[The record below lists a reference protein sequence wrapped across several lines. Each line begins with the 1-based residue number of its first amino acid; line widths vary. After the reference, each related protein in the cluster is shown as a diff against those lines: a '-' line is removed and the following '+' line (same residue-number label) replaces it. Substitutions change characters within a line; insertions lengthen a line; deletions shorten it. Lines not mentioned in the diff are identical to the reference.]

1 MSPWTKANVG
11 LIGELLTQDGNQ
23 PLIQFDGHDASGLF
37 GQVMG
42 QCAEAGTNLEH
53 CVGWCEV
60 GGVGDTGQMGRV
72 DEEVLA
78 EGFFQVQIVPTDQFE
93 GGGEVVMAFICGATI
108 RRQFA

>member
-1 MSPWTKANVG
+1 M
-11 LIGELLTQDGNQ
+11 IGKLLTQDGNQ

-42 QCAEAGTNLEH
+42 QCAEAGTDLEH

-60 GGVGDTGQMGRV
+60 GGVGDAGQMGRV

-78 EGFFQVQIVPTDQFE
+78 EGLLKVQIVAADQFE
-93 GGGEVVMAFICGATI
+93 GRGEVVMALVGGVTI
-108 RRQFA
+108 NCQFA